1 MGSRKLHILINVMKE
16 IKLNNYFLIETEN
29 PNEFLFMPNKNENL
43 DYMRVCYDTNDPKKV
58 FAFDP
63 PGGPFISIGNKIEG
77 IEGEISEIY
86 IKNSLIYIKF
96 DDGK

>member
-1 MGSRKLHILINVMKE
+1 MKE
-16 IKLNNYFLIETEN
+16 IKLNNHFLIETGDSN
-29 PNEFLFMPNKNENL
+29 KFLFMPNKKE
-43 DYMRVCYDTNDPKKV
+43 DMEYMRFLYDMDDPEKI

-63 PGGPFISIGNKIEG
+63 SGGPFISIGNKIEG

-96 DDGK
+96 SDGK

>member
-1 MGSRKLHILINVMKE
+1 MKE
-16 IKLNNYFLIETEN
+16 IKLNNYLLIETEN

-43 DYMRVCYDTNDPKKV
+43 DYTRVCYDTSDPKKV

-63 PGGPFISIGNKIEG
+63 SGGPFISIGNKIEG

-96 DDGK
+96 SDGK